1 MDLRE
6 GVISRRK
13 ILKENKYFNG
23 KMVLPLGMR
32 PTTAFNG
39 C

>member
-13 ILKENKYFNG
+13 ILNRNKHFNG
-23 KMVLPLGMR
+23 KTVLPLGMK
-32 PTTAFNG
+32 PTTECNDR
-39 C
+39 

>member
-13 ILKENKYFNG
+13 ILKDG
-23 KMVLPLGMR
+23 KMVLPLGMK
-32 PTTAFNG
+32 PTVAFNG